1 MKKLI
6 KNGKI
11 VTSEKIIDGDI
22 LIEDG
27 KIKEIIDHSKV
38 KGSTTKFFDGK
49 QQTLFAGGRAKIID
63 AQGKYILPGLVE
75 IHGHLREPGFEQKKI
90 FLMGHERE

>member
-22 LIEDG
+22 LIENG
-27 KIKEIIDHSKV
+27 IV
-38 KGSTTKFFDGK
+38 KDLIPKFFDGK
-49 QQTLFAGGRAKIID
+49 LQPQKI
-63 AQGKYILPGLVE
+63 
-75 IHGHLREPGFEQKKI
+75 
-90 FLMGHERE
+90 